1 MTDDSLTFASEE
13 DFAAWM
19 EANHETAGEVWVAL
33 PKKGTPVPS
42 VSRSEA
48 LDVALCYG
56 WIDGKAFSGNVP
68 EGWWAQ
74 RFSPRRARSPWS
86 KINCGRVEQLI
97 TDGRMRPAGL
107 AQIEA
112 AKADGRWEKAYA
124 PPSTATVPT
133 DLRAALDAV
142 PAAAEAFG
150 KLSRS
155 NAYQIVV
162 AVERAVRPETRAR
175 RIATY
180 VERLAA
186 GEPPHGPRRSP

>member
-1 MTDDSLTFASEE
+1 MSDESLTFASAD

-19 EANHETAGEVWVAL
+19 EAHHDSADEVWVAL

-42 VSRSEA
+42 VTRAEA

-74 RFSPRRARSPWS
+74 RFSPRRKRSPWS
-86 KINCGRVEQLI
+86 KINCAKVEQLI
-97 TDGRMRPAGL
+97 AEGRMRPAGL

-124 PPSTATVPT
+124 PPSTATVPA
-133 DLRAALDAV
+133 DLRAALDAA
-142 PAAAEAFG
+142 PAAAAAFD

-155 NAYQIVV
+155 NSYLIVV
-162 AVERAVRPETRAR
+162 EVERAVKPETRAR

-180 VERLAA
+180 VARLAA